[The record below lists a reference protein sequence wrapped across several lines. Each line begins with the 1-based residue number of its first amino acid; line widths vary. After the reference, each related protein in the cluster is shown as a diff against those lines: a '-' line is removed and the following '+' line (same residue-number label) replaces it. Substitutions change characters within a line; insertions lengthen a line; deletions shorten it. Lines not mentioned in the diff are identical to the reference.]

1 MPGPNE
7 NCQLT
12 FLFFVCYDSFLQDFC
27 FPPLNQNSIF
37 QLDFDTPQIELLIM
51 IVLAYILYENITVL
65 LSFTIPLAIP
75 CKYMT

>member
-51 IVLAYILYENITVL
+51 IVLAYILYKILQYFNL
-65 LSFTIPLAIP
+65 LPFLLLYLVN
-75 CKYMT
+75 K

>member
-37 QLDFDTPQIELLIM
+37 QLDFDTPQSELLIM

-75 CKYMT
+75 CKHMT